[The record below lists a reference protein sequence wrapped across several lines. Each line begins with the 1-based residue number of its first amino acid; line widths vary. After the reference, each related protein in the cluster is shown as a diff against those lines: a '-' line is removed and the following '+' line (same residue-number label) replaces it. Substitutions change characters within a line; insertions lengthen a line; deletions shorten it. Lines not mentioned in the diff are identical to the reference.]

1 MFDKPY
7 EALLDT
13 IYEAVVLPQ
22 KWIEVCDSLARLEN
36 GVGALLLPDV
46 TELRRFGLPHSD
58 TLNESVEIYQ
68 RDGWYFQDERY
79 HGRAVHGLARVV
91 FDQDVMTAEQMV
103 TSPFYNDFLR
113 PCGLRWFAGISISV
127 GGKPWTASIQRSNK
141 QGPFEESDRRRL
153 GLVASHLSRAATTAA
168 ALHYAHAEGAVDA
181 FERMSIGAVVVDDGG
196 RAILINKIAYALMGD
211 GLQIRQS
218 RLEATNN
225 TDAVALNAMLHACTL
240 RSNVGQLSPP
250 QTVVL
255 QRPSGKH
262 AYQITACPL
271 SARSVDIFGNAR
283 ALILIVDPAQRRKPT
298 TEVLHTQF
306 GLSVSEANLAKLL
319 AAGLSLE
326 DAANVVCITGGTARS
341 YLKSIFSKTETHRQ
355 GQLVALLAPLALLS
369 NDERVDV
376 LLK

>member
-7 EALLDT
+7 ETLLDT

-22 KWIEVCDSLARLEN
+22 KWIEVCDRLARLEN

-58 TLNESVEIYQ
+58 ALNESVEVYQ

-79 HGRAVHGLARVV
+79 HGRATHGLARVV
-91 FDQDVMTAEQMV
+91 FDQDIMTAEQMAS
-103 TSPFYNDFLR
+103 SPFYNDFLR

-153 GLVASHLSRAATTAA
+153 ELLASHLSRAATTAA
-168 ALHYAHAEGAVDA
+168 ALHYVQAEGAVEA
-181 FERMSIGAVVVDDGG
+181 FERMSIGAVVIDDGG

-218 RLEATNN
+218 RLEATN
-225 TDAVALNAMLHACTL
+225 TIDAAALNAMVHACASL
-240 RSNVGQLSPP
+240 SNVAQLSPP
-250 QTVVL
+250 QIVAVR
-255 QRPSGKH
+255 RPSGKN
-262 AYQITACPL
+262 AYQLSACPL
-271 SARSVDIFGNAR
+271 SKRSVDIFGDAR
-283 ALILIVDPAQRRKPT
+283 ALILIVDPAQRRRPT
-298 TEVLHTQF
+298 TEVLRTQF
-306 GLSVSEANLAKLL
+306 GLTVSEAKLAKIL
-319 AAGLSLE
+319 AEGHSLE
-326 DAANVVCITGGTARS
+326 GAANLVCITEESARS

-355 GQLVALLAPLALLS
+355 GQLVALLATMGLLS
-369 NDERVDV
+369 NDKSVDF
-376 LLK
+376 L